1 MSQENNE
8 KIIIQEHAKGN
19 KVILFA
25 GAHGKANALDTLLD
39 AGKMLVD
46 SKVKVAV
53 CLMGGGPEKERL
65 RSRAEAEM
73 LTNVIFLDAVNK
85 NEVGNVLA
93 LADILYIGLAKTDL
107 FRFGISP
114 NKMMDY
120 MLAGKPIISAID
132 AGNDM
137 VAEADCGC
145 SVPAEDAPAVAKAI
159 KKLLALTEEERARL
173 GQNGKAYVMT
183 NHDYQKLAADFI
195 EKLEA

>member
-1 MSQENNE
+1 MSQQNNE
-8 KIIIQEHAKGN
+8 KIIVQEHAKGN

-46 SKVKVAV
+46 SKVSV

-65 RSRAEAEM
+65 RSKAEDER

-93 LADILYIGLAKTDL
+93 LADILYIGLAKTNL

-137 VAEADCGC
+137 VAEANCGC
-145 SVPAEDAPAVAKAI
+145 SVPAEDAPAVAMAI
-159 KKLLALTEEERARL
+159 KKLLALTKEERIRL
-173 GQNGKAYVMT
+173 GQNGKAYVMA